1 MLISIFLGALQRLLK
16 PVPPRDIEITNTTL
30 GGVQVRVYKLSKE
43 AGTGDDKL
51 PGLVFQHG
59 GGWFMGSVGKKL
71 MHGGWV
77 RGSVGETHGGGSGKR
92 L

>member
-1 MLISIFLGALQRLLK
+1 M
-16 PVPPRDIEITNTTL
+16 
-30 GGVQVRVYKLSKE
+30 RVYKLSKE

-59 GGWFMGSVGKKL
+59 GGWVMGSVGKKL